1 MKAAYSLIREYKD
14 DGIQPG
20 SAMSED
26 QQRLVRLLA
35 ADLDVNVDELDIG
48 TIVLLVASAD
58 TSWNRQTMDAVAQFY
73 ALSEGGS
80 LDAAAGL
87 RNEFLGRC
95 PSVWYSG
102 VLAGL

>member
-14 DGIQPG
+14 GGIQPG
-20 SAMSED
+20 SAMSD
-26 QQRLVRLLA
+26 DHQQLIRLLA
-35 ADLDVNVDELDIG
+35 ADLDVKVDGLDIA

-58 TSWNRQTMDAVAQFY
+58 TWWNRQTTGAVAQFY
-73 ALSEGGS
+73 ALSEGGNA
-80 LDAAAGL
+80 DAAGAL

-95 PSVWYSG
+95 PSVWYRG